1 MKVIV
6 RLFVLLFVLVFANAS
21 FAKKLKANF
30 SYYTFNTDND
40 KKNIILKN
48 NIDDIDLDE
57 IYNFIEDGKK
67 FIKSIMNT
75 LLLNNY

>member
-1 MKVIV
+1 MFLKI
-6 RLFVLLFVLVFANAS
+6 FVTHNMYFNDDYINFH
-21 FAKKLKANF
+21 KKLA

-75 LLLNNY
+75 LLLNKY